1 MIDILD
7 FILKIILYLPFVAII
22 VVCLL
27 SFTVV
32 AIVYS
37 PIVVLIFF
45 IRKLLNVE

>member
-7 FILKIILYLPFVAII
+7 FILKIILYLPFVTII

-27 SFTVV
+27 LLTVI

-37 PIVVLIFF
+37 PVVVLIFF
-45 IRKLLNVE
+45 IRKLLNIE